1 MFMKKGIVIGAG
13 KDAIHIIKLAK
24 AKGIYVIGLDG
35 NKDAE
40 GLKYVDEVRVVD
52 ISDVSLVSEIVSNI
66 KPDFAIPIPIG
77 RYLSTLGYI
86 NSHYGLK
93 GVEEGPT
100 INSIDKY
107 LFHKVLNNFGL
118 RNVKLYLLDDN
129 NKKSNKKY
137 NVGYPAIIKPRFGS
151 GSKDVYY
158 LENDI
163 DLDNTI
169 NKIKYIKE
177 DFILEEAA
185 VGEEYSVDG
194 AIINGELYIT
204 LFRKKIITPLPIRQP
219 ISSFSVINNEK
230 NLQLCTRVFNHI
242 NKVTKA
248 LDYDNCLL
256 NADLIINDKEI
267 FVIEIAPRPSGHN
280 LHNVFVPEAT
290 GIDIG
295 EEYLNYLMG
304 KEFNF
309 VPSKIKTLQI
319 RFFDFEHKIVKKVPK
334 FKDLIDSGK
343 CNIIKWEC
351 NIKEGDYMNKIIN
364 GHSIMDRGF
373 FIVEGENERDL
384 VNQSDWILKQFKL
397 C

>member
-1 MFMKKGIVIGAG
+1 MKKGIVIGAG

-35 NKDAE
+35 NKNAE
-40 GLKYVDEVRVVD
+40 GLKYVDEARIVD
-52 ISDVSLVSEIVSNI
+52 ISNVSLVSEIVSSI

-77 RYLSTLGYI
+77 RYLSTLGYV

-93 GVEEGPT
+93 GIEEEPT
-100 INSIDKY
+100 INSTDKY
-107 LFHKVLNNFGL
+107 LFHKVLNNLGL
-118 RNVKLYLLDDN
+118 RNVKLYLLDEK
-129 NKKSNKKY
+129 NKKSNTEY
-137 NVGYPAIIKPRFGS
+137 IISYPAIIKPRFGS
-151 GSKDVYY
+151 GSRDVYY
-158 LENDI
+158 LENTV
-163 DLDNTI
+163 DLDKAI
-169 NKIKYIKE
+169 NKIKNIEE

-204 LFRKKIITPLPIRQP
+204 LLRKKIITPLPIRQP
-219 ISSFSVINNEK
+219 ISSFSVINNKE
-230 NLQLCTRVFNHI
+230 NLQLHTRVFNHI
-242 NKVTKA
+242 NKVIKA
-248 LDYDNCLL
+248 LKYDNCLL

-295 EEYLNYLMG
+295 GEYLNYLMD
-304 KEFNF
+304 KKFNF

-319 RFFDFEHKIVKKVPK
+319 RFFDFEDKIVKKVPN
-334 FKDLIDSGK
+334 FRDLIDSGK

-351 NIKEGDYMNKIIN
+351 NIKDGDYMNKIIN

-373 FIVEGENERDL
+373 FIVEGKNERDL
-384 VNQSDWILKQFKL
+384 VSQSDWILKQFKL